1 VSTAPKHEY
10 AYREASASWAHSY
23 LVPPLLS
30 EIERLKP
37 TRAFEIGAGSGH
49 VASLLAKRGIEVT
62 AIEPSESGVALAR
75 RHHPDVKMHSGSVY
89 DNLAE
94 TYGRFPLV
102 LSLEVVEHLMY
113 PRLFAKAVFDLLEA
127 GGTAIVS
134 TPYHGYWKNLV
145 LALSG
150 KMDAHFTALW
160 DGGHV
165 KFWSIATL
173 TSLME
178 EAGLQIERVVRVG
191 RVPPLAKS
199 MIFILRR
206 PEV

>member
-10 AYREASASWAHSY
+10 AYREASASWAYSY

-75 RHHPDVKMHSGSVY
+75 RHHPNVKMHAGSVY
-89 DNLAE
+89 DDLAK

-134 TPYHGYWKNLV
+134 TPYHGYLKNLA
-145 LALSG
+145 LAL
-150 KMDAHFTALW
+150 TARWMRISLRCGMA
-160 DGGHV
+160 D
-165 KFWSIATL
+165 
-173 TSLME
+173 TSNFGRSQRSLRSWKR
-178 EAGLQIERVVRVG
+178 RVCESNASFALGVYPCWRN
-191 RVPPLAKS
+191 R
-199 MIFILRR
+199 
-206 PEV
+206 